1 MKKDNPNFE
10 SQVQALRVPVPKF
23 DGGVFPVPGSL
34 SLIFDLAV
42 SVPAKNYIV
51 KNVARGLVDKLTEK
65 FAGEIAQNTDGYDLL
80 KLHEDLLLTAEND
93 WTSMF
98 REGIQ
103 SVDLSKFRFN
113 AEDKEKSWVDMENK
127 LNDGYWN
134 KYGKQLDHEI
144 LKDHGVLFPRVL
156 SDELLFELK
165 LAPASNVVIGCDE
178 TQLAY

>member
-1 MKKDNPNFE
+1 MTFNPKKASP
-10 SQVQALRVPVPKF
+10 VQALRVPVPKF
-23 DGGVFPVPGSL
+23 DGGVVHLPGSL

-93 WTSMF
+93 RASMF

-103 SVDLSKFRFN
+103 SVIQGNL
-113 AEDKEKSWVDMENK
+113 MI
-127 LNDGYWN
+127 
-134 KYGKQLDHEI
+134 Q
-144 LKDHGVLFPRVL
+144 LFPIFVFINII
-156 SDELLFELK
+156 ELILHVN
-165 LAPASNVVIGCDE
+165 S
-178 TQLAY
+178 

>member
-1 MKKDNPNFE
+1 MKKTNPNFE
-10 SQVQALRVPVPKF
+10 SQVQALRVSVPKF
-23 DGGVFPVPGSL
+23 DGGVVHVPGSL

-51 KNVARGLVDKLTEK
+51 KTARGLVNKLTEK

-93 WTSMF
+93 RASKF

-103 SVDLSKFRFN
+103 SVDLWKIRFN
-113 AEDKEKSWVDMENK
+113 AEDKEKSWVNMENK
-127 LNDGYWN
+127 LSDGYWN

-144 LKDHGVLFPRVL
+144 LKDHGVFFPRVL

-165 LAPASNVVIGCDE
+165 LAPASNAVIGSDE
-178 TQLAY
+178 TQLA